1 MTPAELARANA
12 ISFECKKDSLRQ
24 TQAGTWKVA
33 FTVIDMDE
41 RLTRAMPG
49 TRYQAVLVE
58 IDDNE
63 LPIQQPAKEN
73 KEVSKPVPATL
84 RSKDKPAGVKQEII
98 FTCKKCEANYSVPEP
113 IKECPV
119 CSWKPKRDWA
129 DMQPAQQAGIRSN
142 DPTFAA
148 FLKEEFPNLWRELGD
163 AASMIRDICGVHSR
177 ADLQSGKPRVIWHQL
192 DMQYQAWE
200 FKERVGA

>member
-1 MTPAELARANA
+1 MTPADLAIANA

-63 LPIQQPAKEN
+63 MPVRKEVMPNHPKPQHVDAQPQSGLDKPRTGAKHMEWRELQPA
-73 KEVSKPVPATL
+73 A
-84 RSKDKPAGVKQEII
+84 
-98 FTCKKCEANYSVPEP
+98 
-113 IKECPV
+113 
-119 CSWKPKRDWA
+119 
-129 DMQPAQQAGIRSN
+129 QAGIRCDDPVFRKFLEEQDGCPASN
-142 DPTFAA
+142 ADEAA
-148 FLKEEFPNLWRELGD
+148 NIVRFLCGVESRAELGTNHK
-163 AASMIRDICGVHSR
+163 A
-177 ADLQSGKPRVIWHQL
+177 RVLWHQL
-192 DMQYQAWE
+192 DEHFLAW
-200 FKERVGA
+200 KYVDA